1 MTRKEALSTILQ
13 HAEHA
18 GWSGA
23 DPYDGLHS
31 AIGSLAIP
39 FGPPARLLVIQAALR
54 LPWVRPLLGPRA
66 SVNPKGLALFLGA
79 VVRGRAVLGEER
91 AASLAR
97 TLVRELESRSQAT
110 GGGIA
115 WGYPFPWQSRF
126 FFAPAGTP
134 NAVVTSTVGWH
145 LFAAAEAFGDSS
157 ARSMAEGAGL
167 FLRMGLRWS
176 VDSGWRP
183 GTVFSGPVA
192 VSYTP
197 LDRTRIVN
205 VAGLVARLLA
215 RLGERERAEWLTRYI
230 LESQLENGCW
240 PYSPDRRGRWED
252 SFHTGFLLES
262 LLHLRRDGV
271 DIPSEALRRGFASY
285 RRFFDPDGGARLYAS
300 PGAVHDAHSAAQGI
314 VTYAAAAEER
324 DGAVLAGTDPAAEV
338 ERISDA
344 AVRELWIAEHGR
356 FAYRARGGARDERD
370 FTRWVQAWM
379 ALGLATAEA
388 MKVASR
394 RPGGEESQGMGA
406 EVA

>member
-31 AIGSLAIP
+31 AVGSLAIP
-39 FGPPARLLVIQAALR
+39 FGPPARLLVIQSALR

-66 SVNPKGLALFLGA
+66 SVNPKGLGLFLGA

-91 AASLAR
+91 AALLAR
-97 TLVRELESRSQAT
+97 TLVRELESRSRPVA
-110 GGGIA
+110 GGIA

-145 LFAAAEAFGDSS
+145 LFAAAEAFGDSA
-157 ARSMAEGAGL
+157 ARAMAEGAAR
-167 FLRMGLRWS
+167 FLRSGLQWS
-176 VDSGWRP
+176 EDSS
-183 GTVFSGPVA
+183 GTVA

-205 VAGLVARLLA
+205 VSGLVARLLA
-215 RLGERERAEWLTRYI
+215 RLGDRERAERLTRYI
-230 LESQLENGCW
+230 LTSQLENGCW

-300 PGAVHDAHSAAQGI
+300 LDAVTDAHSAAQGI
-314 VTYAAAAEER
+314 VTYAAAAEEQ
-324 DGAVLAGTDPAAEV
+324 DGAGLAETDPAAEA
-338 ERISDA
+338 ERIADA
-344 AVRELWIAEHGR
+344 AVRDLWIVEHGR
-356 FAYRARGGARDERD
+356 FAYRARGGSRDERD

-379 ALGLATAEA
+379 ALGLATVEA
-388 MKVASR
+388 MGIATR
-394 RPGGEESQGMGA
+394 RPAGADSQGMGA